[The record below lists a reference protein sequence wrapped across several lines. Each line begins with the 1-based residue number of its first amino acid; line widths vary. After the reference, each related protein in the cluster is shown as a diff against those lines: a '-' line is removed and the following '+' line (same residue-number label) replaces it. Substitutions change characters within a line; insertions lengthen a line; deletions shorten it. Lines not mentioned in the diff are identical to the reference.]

1 MTVYTDKYYNAVLIL
16 NGIMM
21 IMMILNQKLL
31 FGKMMMTTMTMMIKS
46 IYVE

>member
-1 MTVYTDKYYNAVLIL
+1 
-16 NGIMM
+16 MM